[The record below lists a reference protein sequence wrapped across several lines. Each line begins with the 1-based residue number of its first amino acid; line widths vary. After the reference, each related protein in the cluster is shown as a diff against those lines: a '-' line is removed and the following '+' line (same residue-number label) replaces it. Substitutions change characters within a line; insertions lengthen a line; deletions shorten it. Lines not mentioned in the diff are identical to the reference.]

1 MTTIKSRAKLL
12 LPLMLIFLMLTGCSS
27 TKYQDAIDKMNQG
40 DYQAALEI
48 FDDIPNY
55 EDASSKASEC
65 RYQLGI
71 EAITSEDWELAI
83 EYLSDLDYED
93 SADLLELATREKGM
107 SENADNDFLSALE
120 ASVLDRIN
128 SVSNENYDNKTVVNT
143 ELVYVEE
150 YKDATFFDE
159 NLKALAVKYIDGLN
173 MQKDAL
179 GNENFSE
186 VQIEWQKGIVARYE
200 VLRDLYEQYDFL
212 SDNTDFIAIYVSACE
227 DQQNLLRAYE
237 ALDDDI
243 ASQMNS
249 DSFQWYISGNEVYWT
264 LKNNTNYTY
273 STTFNITLYDANN
286 VVFDEATDFIENIP
300 AGSSYTVSFYVS
312 DPGRIGSFDWNNYYD
327 AIFE

>member
-1 MTTIKSRAKLL
+1 
-12 LPLMLIFLMLTGCSS
+12 
-27 TKYQDAIDKMNQG
+27 MNQG

-83 EYLSDLDYED
+83 EYLSNLDYED

-120 ASVLDRIN
+120 VSVLDRIN

-159 NLKALAVKYIDGLN
+159 NLKTLAIKYIDGLN

-179 GNENFSE
+179 GNDNFSE

-327 AIFE
+327 AIDAIFE

>member
-83 EYLSDLDYED
+83 EYLSNLDYED

-120 ASVLDRIN
+120 VSVLDRIN

-159 NLKALAVKYIDGLN
+159 NLKTLAIKYIDGLN

-179 GNENFSE
+179 GNDNFSE

-249 DSFQWYISGNEVYWT
+249 DSFQWYISGNKVYWT

-312 DPGRIGSFDWNNYYD
+312 DSGRIGSFDWNNYYD